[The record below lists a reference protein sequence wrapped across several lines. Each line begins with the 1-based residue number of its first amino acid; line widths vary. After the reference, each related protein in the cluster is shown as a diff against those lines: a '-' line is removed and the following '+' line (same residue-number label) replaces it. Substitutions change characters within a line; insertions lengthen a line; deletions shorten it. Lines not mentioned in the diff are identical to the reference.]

1 MSIIRTFGE
10 LAQEFLEQEVED
22 FEYKLATEGRELVVD
37 ENEWRKDWEGF
48 GSYDPLINLTL
59 YLDGGKEV
67 CFDCLKAEGYSIIH
81 EKLDAFLVIKND
93 PIYLNIDKSSGN
105 YKVLARYFLLA
116 EIEALG
122 IMEEI
127 LQGVPFEYSKV
138 DDSTKSPPPKLGM
151 TSVFSSLTNL
161 QWEEVTFKI
170 TDNDTIEIK
179 AHKLKE
185 KFSFQELGFK
195 DKRSDDKPTNIW
207 HTLLLFG
214 NLEGVI
220 SWENCNILKD
230 EKTLKK
236 DVQRIG
242 KKLKDFMGID
252 ESPFYRYHPSRGYK
266 TKFRFHDKRYY

>member
-1 MSIIRTFGE
+1 MSIIRTFGD

-22 FEYKLATEGRELVVD
+22 FEYKIATEGRELVVD

-59 YLDGGKEV
+59 YLDGSKEI
-67 CFDCLKAEGYSIIH
+67 CFDCLKTEVYSIIH

-93 PIYLNIDKSSGN
+93 PIYLNIDKNSGN

-195 DKRSDDKPTNIW
+195 DKRTGDSAIPLW
-207 HTLLLFG
+207 GTLLVFG
-214 NLEGVI
+214 KLNGNI
-220 SWENCNILKD
+220 SWENCQAL
-230 EKTLKK
+230 ESTTTLTK
-236 DVQRIG
+236 DVQGIG
-242 KKLKDFMGID
+242 KKLKSFMGIN
-252 ESPFYRYHPSRGYK
+252 ESPFKPYHKTRGYQA
-266 TKFRFHDKRYY
+266 KFNFYDMRHH